1 MAAISQKIFSLI
13 GGVSQQP
20 DTIKTGSQL
29 RVCDN
34 YYPDTATG
42 LTKRPGLRGI
52 SKLANAVADGTWF
65 PIFRDDQEK
74 YIIQFS
80 KAGALKIWSANSGL
94 QQTVNAVAAESIA
107 YATHESADE
116 IQTLQINDYI
126 FVLNRTKTVAA
137 GTGTIGAQTPY
148 AFVSINTVAYNST
161 YNIKLDATDF
171 AYVTP
176 VTTSSSTPQLN
187 VADIVNNLVSSINAN
202 ISYVAQGIGNIIYV
216 RRANNGDFAIES
228 KGGNTGTSIDSYK
241 GSVTSV
247 GQLPKQFINNLKI
260 KVSGSAETGSD
271 DYWVIFKTSDNTSSG
286 TGTWEETIGPGVVFD
301 FNEETMP
308 HVIIREA
315 NGTFTYRQ
323 LDEASAAGSTGSTS
337 VAGIVTAVVI
347 TGATS
352 GGHVVGEQFAVTGGT
367 GSNLR
372 LRVDKVKT
380 VTVANSYA
388 ANSSSYVRQVTTTT
402 LGALT
407 TGGRYRFPTTTTT
420 YYWYFAGTQIG
431 QGSADR
437 LVVGDTTYVRNGDFQ
452 NISNELRAGITS
464 TQITNGVIDAISTV
478 QAGQGYTATN
488 IVQNAAGDTFTITA
502 VNTAPL
508 EGDASRLNFWK
519 YREVG
524 DSETNPMPSFVGYPI
539 DTISFYKNRI
549 VFASRQNVICSQA
562 GDYFN
567 FFASTVITIVDSDP
581 IDLSAST
588 LKPIRL
594 KHAIAAPQG
603 LLLFGDNAQLLLS
616 TTTEAF
622 SPKTAEVNLLSTLS
636 QTDRIAPLDIG
647 SSYMFLE
654 EGEKAS
660 SVYEMAITDANIKPQ
675 SIELTRLIPTYIPAA
690 VLDMQVSQSAGTMAI
705 LSKQELSSL
714 YLYRW
719 FNLTGEQRIAGW
731 FRWMLPGTIEFFTFD
746 HDILFVVTKH
756 GSNYVLS
763 KMSLLTDTPSE
774 SLLFEGQYLDV
785 RLDLFDYNPTLT
797 YDSVTDLTHVC
808 FKDGFED
815 LNEQSV
821 LIFLNPDVAGY
832 FEEQTLQYDATKP
845 TGEKYFLTV
854 EGNQTTSKFA
864 VGYKYEA
871 MAQLPAFYVVK
882 DEARGVKD
890 TVNIPRIS
898 RIKVNSYNSGPY
910 RAVVRSDGRDDFV
923 LQLPQINANNYQA
936 NNIPIIRNAQSTVPV
951 LAKGDQF
958 EFELIADSPFQTAFT
973 SLNWE
978 GTYDNKGIR
987 PV

>member
-20 DTIKTGSQL
+20 DTIKSGSQL

-80 KAGALKIWSANSGL
+80 KAGALKIWSANNGL

-107 YATHESADE
+107 YATHTSADE
-116 IQTLQINDYI
+116 LQTLQINDYI

-137 GTGTIGAQTPY
+137 GTGTIAAQTPY
-148 AFVSINTVAYNST
+148 AFVSINTVAYSST
-161 YNIKLDATDF
+161 YAITLDSTTFSYATP
-171 AYVTP
+171 ATG
-176 VTTSSSTPQLN
+176 SQLN
-187 VADIVNNLVSSINAN
+187 VADIVNNLVNSINAN
-202 ISYVAQGIGNIIYV
+202 ANYVAQGIGNIIYV
-216 RRANNGDFAIES
+216 RRANNGDFSITAR
-228 KGGNTGTSIDSYK
+228 GGSTGTSIDAYK

-247 GQLPKQFINNLKI
+247 AQLPKQFVNNLKI
-260 KVSGSAETGSD
+260 KVSGSAESGAD

-286 TGTWEETIGPGVVFD
+286 TGTWEETVGPGVVFD

-323 LDEASAAGSTGSTS
+323 LDEASASGSAGPTS
-337 VAGIVTAVVI
+337 VAGIVTGVVI
-347 TGATS
+347 NGTTS
-352 GGHVVGEQFAVTGGT
+352 GGHVVGEQFAVIGGT
-367 GSNLR
+367 GNNLR
-372 LRVDKVKT
+372 LQVDKVQT
-380 VTVANSYA
+380 LISASSTA
-388 ANSSSYVRQVTTTT
+388 ANSNSYVQQITTTQRVRS
-402 LGALT
+402 GYS
-407 TGGRYRFPTTTTT
+407 GRYQQYSTVTSTT
-420 YYWYFAGTQIG
+420 YRWYLNGAQIG
-431 QGSADR
+431 STGSAS
-437 LVVGDTTYVRNGDFQ
+437 LTSGNIVYTVNGSFQ
-452 NISNELRAGITS
+452 NISNQIRAGLTIT
-464 TQITNGVIDAISTV
+464 TTTTGVIDAVSIV

-488 IVQNAAGDTFTITA
+488 IVQNTAGDSFTITA

-524 DSETNPMPSFVGYPI
+524 DNETNPMPSFVGYPI
-539 DTISFYKNRI
+539 DTVSFYKNRI

-622 SPKTAEVNLLSTLS
+622 SPKTAEINALSTFS
-636 QTDRIAPLDIG
+636 QTDKVAPLDIG
-647 SSYMFLE
+647 SSYIFIE

-690 VLDMQVSQSAGTMAI
+690 ILDMQVSQSAGTMAI

-719 FNLTGEQRIAGW
+719 FNLTGDQRVSGW
-731 FRWMLPGTIEFFTFD
+731 FRWILPGDIQFFTFD

-797 YDSVTDLTHVC
+797 YDAAADLTHVC

-815 LNEQSV
+815 LDEQPV
-821 LIFLNPDVAGY
+821 LVFLNPDIAGY
-832 FEEQTLQYDATKP
+832 FEEQTLQYDASKP
-845 TGEKYFLTV
+845 VGEKYFLTV
-854 EGNQTTSKFA
+854 EGNETTSSFA
-864 VGYKYEA
+864 IGYKYEA
-871 MAQLPAFYVVK
+871 LAQLPAFYVVT

-890 TVNIPRIS
+890 TINIPRVS

-910 RAVVRSDGRDDFV
+910 RAVIKSDGRDDFV

-951 LAKGDQF
+951 LAKGDQV

>member
-20 DTIKTGSQL
+20 DTIKSGSQL

-116 IQTLQINDYI
+116 LQTLQINDYI

-137 GTGTIGAQTPY
+137 GTGTVGAQTPY

-161 YNIKLDATDF
+161 YNIKLDATNF

-187 VADIVNNLVSSINAN
+187 VADIVDGLVSSINAN
-202 ISYVAQGIGNIIYV
+202 ANYVAQGIGNIIYV

-247 GQLPKQFINNLKI
+247 AQLPKQFLNNLKI
-260 KVSGSAETGSD
+260 KVSGSAESGAD

-286 TGTWEETIGPGVVFD
+286 TGTWEETVGPGVVFD

-323 LDEASAAGSTGSTS
+323 LDEASASGSAGPTS

-347 TGATS
+347 NGTTS
-352 GGHVVGEQFAVTGGT
+352 GGHVVGEQFAVIGGT
-367 GSNLR
+367 GNNLR
-372 LRVDKVKT
+372 LQVDKVQT
-380 VTVANSYA
+380 LISASSTA
-388 ANSSSYVRQVTTTT
+388 ANSNSYVQQITTTT
-402 LGALT
+402 I
-407 TGGRYRFPTTTTT
+407 TGGSKWNNYTRRTTTT
-420 YYWYFAGTQIG
+420 YNWYLNGAQIG
-431 QGSADR
+431 STGSAS
-437 LVVGDTTYVRNGDFQ
+437 LTSGNIVYTVNGSFQ
-452 NISNELRAGITS
+452 NISNQLRAGLTIT
-464 TQITNGVIDAISTV
+464 TTTTGVIDAVSIV

-488 IVQNAAGDTFTITA
+488 IVQNTAGDSFTITA

-524 DSETNPMPSFVGYPI
+524 DNETNPMPSFVGYPI
-539 DTISFYKNRI
+539 DTVSFYKNRI

-622 SPKTAEVNLLSTLS
+622 SPKTAEVNLLSTFS

-675 SIELTRLIPTYIPAA
+675 SIELTRFIPTYIPAA

-719 FNLTGEQRIAGW
+719 FNLTGDQRISGW
-731 FRWMLPGTIEFFTFD
+731 FRWILPGDIQFFTFD

-815 LNEQSV
+815 LNEQPV

-845 TGEKYFLTV
+845 VGERYFLTV
-854 EGNQTTSKFA
+854 EGDQTTS
-864 VGYKYEA
+864 
-871 MAQLPAFYVVK
+871 
-882 DEARGVKD
+882 
-890 TVNIPRIS
+890 
-898 RIKVNSYNSGPY
+898 
-910 RAVVRSDGRDDFV
+910 
-923 LQLPQINANNYQA
+923 
-936 NNIPIIRNAQSTVPV
+936 
-951 LAKGDQF
+951 
-958 EFELIADSPFQTAFT
+958 
-973 SLNWE
+973 
-978 GTYDNKGIR
+978 
-987 PV
+987 

>member
-20 DTIKTGSQL
+20 DTIKSGSQL

-107 YATHESADE
+107 YATHTSADE
-116 IQTLQINDYI
+116 LQTLQINDYI

-137 GTGTIGAQTPY
+137 GTGTIAAQTPY

-161 YNIKLDATDF
+161 YNIKLNATNF
-171 AYVTP
+171 SYVTP
-176 VTTSSSTPQLN
+176 ATTSTSTPQLN

-228 KGGNTGTSIDSYK
+228 KGGSTGTSIDSYK

-247 GQLPKQFINNLKI
+247 AQLPKQFVNNLKI
-260 KVSGSAETGSD
+260 KVSGSAESGAD

-286 TGTWEETIGPGVVFD
+286 TGTWEETVGPGVVFD

-323 LDEASAAGSTGSTS
+323 LDEASASGSAGSTS

-347 TGATS
+347 NGTTS
-352 GGHVVGEQFAVTGGT
+352 GGHVVGQKFAVTGGT
-367 GSNLR
+367 GKNLR
-372 LRVDKVKT
+372 LRVDKVQNLINT
-380 VTVANSYA
+380 SSTA
-388 ANSSSYVRQVTTTT
+388 ANSNSYVQKI
-402 LGALT
+402 T
-407 TGGRYRFPTTTTT
+407 TGGYKYRYYSIPIVTT
-420 YYWYFAGTQIG
+420 YKWYLNGAQIG
-431 QGSADR
+431 STGSASLTR
-437 LVVGDTTYVRNGDFQ
+437 GKNVYTVNGSFQ
-452 NISNELRAGITS
+452 NISNQIRAGLKIT
-464 TQITNGVIDAISTV
+464 TTTTGVIDAVSIV

-524 DSETNPMPSFVGYPI
+524 DNETNPMPSFVGYPI
-539 DTISFYKNRI
+539 DTVSFYKNRI

-603 LLLFGDNAQLLLS
+603 LLLFGDNSQLLLS

-622 SPKTAEVNLLSTLS
+622 SPKTAEVNLVSTLS

-660 SVYEMAITDANIKPQ
+660 SIYEMILDGGKGKPAN
-675 SIELTRLIPTYIPAA
+675 IELTRFIPTYIPSA

-719 FNLTGEQRIAGW
+719 FQNGETRISGW

-763 KMSLLTDTPSE
+763 KMSLLTDTPAE

-797 YDSVTDLTHVC
+797 YDSATDLTHVC

-815 LNEQSV
+815 LNEQPV
-821 LIFLNPDVAGY
+821 LIFLNPDIAGY

-845 TGEKYFLTV
+845 VGEKYFLTV
-854 EGNQTTSKFA
+854 DGNQTTSKFA

-871 MAQLPAFYVVK
+871 LAQLPAFYVVK
-882 DEARGVKD
+882 DEARGSKD
-890 TVNIPRIS
+890 TVNVPRIH
-898 RIKVNSYNSGPY
+898 RLKVNSYNSGPY

-923 LQLPQINANNYQA
+923 LELPQIAANNYLA
-936 NNIPIIRNAQSTVPV
+936 NNIPIIRNAQSTIPV
-951 LAKGDQF
+951 MAKGDQF

-973 SLNWE
+973 SIDWE
-978 GTYDNKGIR
+978 GTYDNKGIKS
-987 PV
+987 V

>member
-20 DTIKTGSQL
+20 DTIKSGSQL

-80 KAGALKIWSANSGL
+80 KAGALKIWSANNGL

-107 YATHESADE
+107 YATHTSADE
-116 IQTLQINDYI
+116 LQTLQINDYI

-137 GTGTIGAQTPY
+137 GTGTIAAQTPY
-148 AFVSINTVAYNST
+148 AFVSINTVAYSST
-161 YNIKLDATDF
+161 YAITLDSTTFSYATP
-171 AYVTP
+171 ATG
-176 VTTSSSTPQLN
+176 SQLN
-187 VADIVNNLVSSINAN
+187 VADIVNNLVNSINAN
-202 ISYVAQGIGNIIYV
+202 ANYVAQGIGNIIYV
-216 RRANNGDFAIES
+216 RRANNGDFSITAR
-228 KGGNTGTSIDSYK
+228 GGSTGTSIDAYK

-247 GQLPKQFINNLKI
+247 AQLPKQFVNNLKI
-260 KVSGSAETGSD
+260 KVSGSAESGAD

-286 TGTWEETIGPGVVFD
+286 TGTWEETVGPGVVFD

-323 LDEASAAGSTGSTS
+323 LDEASASGSAGPTS
-337 VAGIVTAVVI
+337 VAGIVTGVVI
-347 TGATS
+347 NGTTS
-352 GGHVVGEQFAVTGGT
+352 GGHVVGEQFAVIGGT
-367 GSNLR
+367 GNNLR
-372 LRVDKVKT
+372 LQVDKVQT
-380 VTVANSYA
+380 LISASSTA
-388 ANSSSYVRQVTTTT
+388 ANSNSYVQQITTTQRVRS
-402 LGALT
+402 GYS
-407 TGGRYRFPTTTTT
+407 GRYQQYSTVTSTT
-420 YYWYFAGTQIG
+420 YRWYLNGAQIG
-431 QGSADR
+431 STGSAS
-437 LVVGDTTYVRNGDFQ
+437 LTSGNIVYTVNGSFQ
-452 NISNELRAGITS
+452 NISNQIRAGLTIT
-464 TQITNGVIDAISTV
+464 TTTTGVIDAVSIV

-488 IVQNAAGDTFTITA
+488 IVQNTAGDSFTITA

-524 DSETNPMPSFVGYPI
+524 DNETNPMPSFVGYPI
-539 DTISFYKNRI
+539 DTVSFYKNRI

-622 SPKTAEVNLLSTLS
+622 SPKTAEINALSTFS
-636 QTDRIAPLDIG
+636 QTDKVAPLDIG
-647 SSYMFLE
+647 SSYIFIE

-719 FNLTGEQRIAGW
+719 FNLTGDQRVSGW
-731 FRWMLPGTIEFFTFD
+731 FRWILPGTIEFFTFD

-797 YDSVTDLTHVC
+797 YDAAADLTHVC

-815 LNEQSV
+815 LDEQPV
-821 LIFLNPDVAGY
+821 LVFLNPDIAGY
-832 FEEQTLQYDATKP
+832 FEEQTLQYDASKP
-845 TGEKYFLTV
+845 VGEKYFLTV
-854 EGNQTTSKFA
+854 EGNETTSSFA
-864 VGYKYEA
+864 IGYKYEA
-871 MAQLPAFYVVK
+871 LAQLPAFYVVT

-890 TVNIPRIS
+890 TINIPRVS

-910 RAVVRSDGRDDFV
+910 RAVIKSDGRDDFV

-951 LAKGDQF
+951 LAKGDQV

>member
-20 DTIKTGSQL
+20 DTIKSGSQL

-116 IQTLQINDYI
+116 LQTLQINDYI

-137 GTGTIGAQTPY
+137 GTGTVGAQTPY

-161 YNIKLDATDF
+161 YNIKLDATNF

-187 VADIVNNLVSSINAN
+187 VADIVDGLVSSINAN
-202 ISYVAQGIGNIIYV
+202 ANYVAQGIGNIIYV

-247 GQLPKQFINNLKI
+247 AQLPKQFLNNLKI
-260 KVSGSAETGSD
+260 KVSGSAESGAD

-286 TGTWEETIGPGVVFD
+286 TGTWEETVGPGVVFD

-323 LDEASAAGSTGSTS
+323 LDEASASGSAGPTS

-347 TGATS
+347 NGTTS
-352 GGHVVGEQFAVTGGT
+352 GGHVVGEKFAVTGGT
-367 GSNLR
+367 GNNLR
-372 LRVDKVKT
+372 LKVDKVQSLIT
-380 VTVANSYA
+380 TTTTA
-388 ANSSSYVRQVTTTT
+388 ANSGSYVRQFDQ
-402 LGALT
+402 
-407 TGGRYRFPTTTTT
+407 RFISGSTKIGWRSTIKTS
-420 YYWYFAGTQIG
+420 YLWFVNGVQIG
-431 QGSADR
+431 STSTPSLTSGNI
-437 LVVGDTTYVRNGDFQ
+437 VYTVNGLFQ
-452 NISNELRAGITS
+452 NISNQLRAGLTIT
-464 TQITNGVIDAISTV
+464 TTTTGVIDAVSIV

-539 DTISFYKNRI
+539 DTVSFYKNRI

-622 SPKTAEVNLLSTLS
+622 SPKTAEVNLLSTFS

-675 SIELTRLIPTYIPAA
+675 SIELTRFIPTYIPAA

-719 FNLTGEQRIAGW
+719 FNLTGEQRISGW
-731 FRWMLPGTIEFFTFD
+731 FRWILPGDIQFFTFD

-797 YDSVTDLTHVC
+797 YDAAADLTHVC

-815 LNEQSV
+815 LDEQPV
-821 LIFLNPDVAGY
+821 LVFLNPDIAGY
-832 FEEQTLQYDATKP
+832 FEEQTLQYDASKP
-845 TGEKYFLTV
+845 VGEKYFLTV
-854 EGNQTTSKFA
+854 EGNETTSSFA
-864 VGYKYEA
+864 IGYKYEA
-871 MAQLPAFYVVK
+871 LAQLPAFYVVT

-890 TVNIPRIS
+890 TINIPRVS

-923 LQLPQINANNYQA
+923 LELPQIAANNYLA
-936 NNIPIIRNAQSTVPV
+936 NNIPIIRNAQSTIPV
-951 LAKGDQF
+951 MAKGDQF

>member
-20 DTIKTGSQL
+20 DTIKSGSQL

-80 KAGALKIWSANSGL
+80 KAGALKIWSANNGL

-107 YATHESADE
+107 YATHTSADE
-116 IQTLQINDYI
+116 LQTLQINDYI

-137 GTGTIGAQTPY
+137 GTGTIAAQTPY
-148 AFVSINTVAYNST
+148 AFVSINTVAYSST
-161 YNIKLDATDF
+161 YAITLDSTTFSYATP
-171 AYVTP
+171 ATG
-176 VTTSSSTPQLN
+176 SQLN
-187 VADIVNNLVSSINAN
+187 VADIVNNLVNSINAN
-202 ISYVAQGIGNIIYV
+202 ANYVAQGIGNIIYV
-216 RRANNGDFAIES
+216 RRANNGDFSITAR
-228 KGGNTGTSIDSYK
+228 GGSTGTSIDAYK

-247 GQLPKQFINNLKI
+247 AQLPKQFVNNLKI
-260 KVSGSAETGSD
+260 KVSGSAESGAD

-286 TGTWEETIGPGVVFD
+286 TGTWEETVGPGVVFD

-323 LDEASAAGSTGSTS
+323 LDEASASGSAGPTS
-337 VAGIVTAVVI
+337 VAGIVTGVVI
-347 TGATS
+347 NGTTS
-352 GGHVVGEQFAVTGGT
+352 GGHVVGEQFAVIGGT
-367 GSNLR
+367 GNNLR
-372 LRVDKVKT
+372 LQVDKVQT
-380 VTVANSYA
+380 LISASSTA
-388 ANSSSYVRQVTTTT
+388 ANSNSYVQQITTTQRVRS
-402 LGALT
+402 GYS
-407 TGGRYRFPTTTTT
+407 GRYQQYSTVTSTT
-420 YYWYFAGTQIG
+420 YRWYLNGAQIG
-431 QGSADR
+431 STGSAS
-437 LVVGDTTYVRNGDFQ
+437 LTSGNIVYTVNGSFQ
-452 NISNELRAGITS
+452 NISNQIRAGLTIT
-464 TQITNGVIDAISTV
+464 TTTTGVIDAVSIV

-488 IVQNAAGDTFTITA
+488 IVQNTAGDSFTITA

-524 DSETNPMPSFVGYPI
+524 DNETNPMPSFVGYPI
-539 DTISFYKNRI
+539 DTVSFYKNRI

-622 SPKTAEVNLLSTLS
+622 SPKTAEINALSTFS
-636 QTDRIAPLDIG
+636 QTDKVAPLDIG
-647 SSYMFLE
+647 SSYIFIE

-675 SIELTRLIPTYIPAA
+675 SIELTRFIPTYIPAA

-719 FNLTGEQRIAGW
+719 FNLTGDQRVSGW
-731 FRWMLPGTIEFFTFD
+731 FRWILPGDIQFFTFD

-797 YDSVTDLTHVC
+797 YDAAADLTHVC

-815 LNEQSV
+815 LDEQPV
-821 LIFLNPDVAGY
+821 LVFLNPDIAGY
-832 FEEQTLQYDATKP
+832 FEEQTLQYDASKP
-845 TGEKYFLTV
+845 VGEKYFLTV
-854 EGNQTTSKFA
+854 EGNETTSSFA
-864 VGYKYEA
+864 IGYKYEA
-871 MAQLPAFYVVK
+871 LAQLPAFYVVT

-890 TVNIPRIS
+890 TINIPRVS

-910 RAVVRSDGRDDFV
+910 RAVIKSDGRDDFV

-951 LAKGDQF
+951 LAKGDQV

>member
-20 DTIKTGSQL
+20 DTIKSGSQL

-80 KAGALKIWSANSGL
+80 KAGALKIWSANNGL

-107 YATHESADE
+107 YATHTSADE
-116 IQTLQINDYI
+116 LQTLQINDYI

-137 GTGTIGAQTPY
+137 GTGTIAAQTPY
-148 AFVSINTVAYNST
+148 AFVSINTVAYSST
-161 YNIKLDATDF
+161 YAITLDSTTFSYATP
-171 AYVTP
+171 ATG
-176 VTTSSSTPQLN
+176 SQLN
-187 VADIVNNLVSSINAN
+187 VADIVNNLVNSINAN
-202 ISYVAQGIGNIIYV
+202 ANYVAQGIGNIIYV
-216 RRANNGDFAIES
+216 RRANNGDFSITAR
-228 KGGNTGTSIDSYK
+228 GGSTGTSIDAYK

-247 GQLPKQFINNLKI
+247 AQLPKQFVNNLKI
-260 KVSGSAETGSD
+260 KVSGSAESGAD

-286 TGTWEETIGPGVVFD
+286 TGTWEETVGPGVVFD

-323 LDEASAAGSTGSTS
+323 LDEASASGSAGPTS

-347 TGATS
+347 NGTTS
-352 GGHVVGEQFAVTGGT
+352 GGHVVGEQFAVIGGT
-367 GSNLR
+367 GNNLR
-372 LRVDKVKT
+372 LQVDKVQT
-380 VTVANSYA
+380 LISASSTA
-388 ANSSSYVRQVTTTT
+388 ANSNSYVQQITTTQRVRS
-402 LGALT
+402 GYS
-407 TGGRYRFPTTTTT
+407 GRYQQYSTVTSTT
-420 YYWYFAGTQIG
+420 YRWYLNGAQIG
-431 QGSADR
+431 STGSAS
-437 LVVGDTTYVRNGDFQ
+437 LTSGDIVYTVNGSFQ
-452 NISNELRAGITS
+452 NISNQIRAGLTIT
-464 TQITNGVIDAISTV
+464 TTTTGVIDAVSIV

-488 IVQNAAGDTFTITA
+488 IVQNTAGDSFTITA

-524 DSETNPMPSFVGYPI
+524 DNETNPMPSFVGYPI
-539 DTISFYKNRI
+539 DTVSFYKNRI

-622 SPKTAEVNLLSTLS
+622 SPKTAEINALSTFS
-636 QTDRIAPLDIG
+636 QTDKVAPLDIG
-647 SSYMFLE
+647 SSYIFIE

-675 SIELTRLIPTYIPAA
+675 SIELTRFIPTYIPAA
-690 VLDMQVSQSAGTMAI
+690 ILDMQVSQSAGTMAI

-719 FNLTGEQRIAGW
+719 FNLTGDQRVSGW
-731 FRWMLPGTIEFFTFD
+731 FRWILPGDIQFFTFD

-797 YDSVTDLTHVC
+797 YDAAADLTHVC

-815 LNEQSV
+815 LDEQPV
-821 LIFLNPDVAGY
+821 LVFLNPDIAGY
-832 FEEQTLQYDATKP
+832 FEEQTLQYDASKP
-845 TGEKYFLTV
+845 VGEKYFLTV
-854 EGNQTTSKFA
+854 EGNETTSSFA
-864 VGYKYEA
+864 IGYKYEA
-871 MAQLPAFYVVK
+871 LAQLPAFYVVT

-890 TVNIPRIS
+890 TINIPRVS

-910 RAVVRSDGRDDFV
+910 RAVIKSDGRDDFV

-951 LAKGDQF
+951 LAKGDQV

>member
-20 DTIKTGSQL
+20 DTIKSGSQL

-116 IQTLQINDYI
+116 LQTLQINDYI

-137 GTGTIGAQTPY
+137 GTGTVGAQTPY

-161 YNIKLDATDF
+161 YNIKLDATNF

-187 VADIVNNLVSSINAN
+187 VADIVDGLVSSINAN
-202 ISYVAQGIGNIIYV
+202 ANYVAQGIGNIIYV

-247 GQLPKQFINNLKI
+247 AQLPKQFLNNLKI
-260 KVSGSAETGSD
+260 KVSGSAESGAD

-286 TGTWEETIGPGVVFD
+286 TGTWEETVGPGVVFD

-323 LDEASAAGSTGSTS
+323 LDEASASGSAGPTS

-347 TGATS
+347 NGTTS
-352 GGHVVGEQFAVTGGT
+352 GGHVVGEQFAVIGGT
-367 GSNLR
+367 GNNLR
-372 LRVDKVKT
+372 LQVDKVQT
-380 VTVANSYA
+380 LISASSTA
-388 ANSSSYVRQVTTTT
+388 ANSNSYVQQITTTT
-402 LGALT
+402 I
-407 TGGRYRFPTTTTT
+407 TGGSKWNNYTRRTTTT
-420 YYWYFAGTQIG
+420 YNWYLNGAQIG
-431 QGSADR
+431 STGSAS
-437 LVVGDTTYVRNGDFQ
+437 LTSGNIVYTVNGSFQ
-452 NISNELRAGITS
+452 NISNQLRAGLTIT
-464 TQITNGVIDAISTV
+464 TTTTGVIDAVSIV

-488 IVQNAAGDTFTITA
+488 IVQNTAGDSFTITA

-524 DSETNPMPSFVGYPI
+524 DNETNPMPSFVGYPI
-539 DTISFYKNRI
+539 DTVSFYKNRI

-622 SPKTAEVNLLSTLS
+622 SPKTAEVNLLSTFS

-675 SIELTRLIPTYIPAA
+675 SIELTRFIPTYIPAA

-719 FNLTGEQRIAGW
+719 FNLTGDQRISGW

-797 YDSVTDLTHVC
+797 YDAAADLTHVC

-815 LNEQSV
+815 LDEQPV
-821 LIFLNPDVAGY
+821 LVFLNPDIAGY
-832 FEEQTLQYDATKP
+832 FEEQTLQYDASKP
-845 TGEKYFLTV
+845 VGEKYFLTV
-854 EGNQTTSKFA
+854 EGNETTSSFA
-864 VGYKYEA
+864 IGYKYEA
-871 MAQLPAFYVVK
+871 LAQLPAFYVVT

-890 TVNIPRIS
+890 TINIPRVS

-910 RAVVRSDGRDDFV
+910 RAVIKSDGRDDFV